1 MHDKVSSL
9 YSSAFFDSSL
19 SPPHS
24 VKPHQLRL
32 RRPGDRR
39 RPSRTAV
46 TLCFIQTSEFQAASR
61 TVVEVEQTKNWAS
74 STNCTTLAEL
84 LQCKM
89 PRRPRTHCQQP
100 RTLPFTFSP
109 FARALARMASPSMP
123 KRQHQHSKFDEKPTP
138 ASKSSLKEKA
148 KEYESSDEEFEGVV
162 QADFSFFD
170 PKPNDFHG
178 VKTLLQTYL
187 DDKEWDLSGFV
198 DLILA
203 QTTVGTVV
211 KIEDDE
217 DEGLFAVVSALNLWR
232 YREQK
237 CITEVKDFLLSKTRQ
252 EKGITDKLRLLLEEQ
267 ARDIGLLVSQRVLN
281 LPPQLLPHLYEAL
294 FDEVSWATEDEH
306 KNIVKK
312 RKPSSDDDE
321 AIIYVKPEDEIFH
334 KLKNYRPMGLIMA
347 VEAGKIP
354 AFRQELGASLISIRS
369 APHAKKRAPSAFN
382 KATVW
387 YPT

>member
-1 MHDKVSSL
+1 
-9 YSSAFFDSSL
+9 
-19 SPPHS
+19 
-24 VKPHQLRL
+24 
-32 RRPGDRR
+32 
-39 RPSRTAV
+39 
-46 TLCFIQTSEFQAASR
+46 
-61 TVVEVEQTKNWAS
+61 
-74 STNCTTLAEL
+74 
-84 LQCKM
+84 M
-89 PRRPRTHCQQP
+89 PRRPRTHSQQP

-109 FARALARMASPSMP
+109 FARALARMASPMP

-237 CITEVKDFLLSKTRQ
+237 CITEVKDFLLSKARQ

-294 FDEVSWATEDEH
+294 FDEVSWATEDEPTEDLRKSFQFKHYIILSKIYEH

-334 KLKNYRPMGLIMA
+334 KLCSWSFCFPLRAQQLAPPELKNYRPMGLVMA

-354 AFRQELGASLISIRS
+354 AFRQELGSLISE
-369 APHAKKRAPSAFN
+369 
-382 KATVW
+382 T
-387 YPT
+387 

>member
-1 MHDKVSSL
+1 
-9 YSSAFFDSSL
+9 
-19 SPPHS
+19 
-24 VKPHQLRL
+24 
-32 RRPGDRR
+32 
-39 RPSRTAV
+39 
-46 TLCFIQTSEFQAASR
+46 
-61 TVVEVEQTKNWAS
+61 
-74 STNCTTLAEL
+74 
-84 LQCKM
+84 M
-89 PRRPRTHCQQP
+89 PRRPRRHCQRP

-109 FARALARMASPSMP
+109 FARSLARMPSPSIMP
-123 KRQHQHSKFDEKPTP
+123 KRQHQHSKFDENPTP
-138 ASKSSLKEKA
+138 PSKSSLKEKA
-148 KEYESSDEEFEGVV
+148 QEYESSDEEFEGVV

-217 DEGLFAVVSALNLWR
+217 DEGLFALVTALNFWR

-237 CITEVKDFLLSKTRQ
+237 CITDVKEFLLSKAHQ
-252 EKGITDKLRLLLEEQ
+252 EKGIADKLRILLEEQ
-267 ARDIGLLVSQRVLN
+267 APDIGLLVSQRVLN

-294 FDEVSWATEDEH
+294 FDEVSWATEDEPTEDLRKSFQFKH
-306 KNIVKK
+306 YIILSKIYENKNLVKK
-312 RKPSSDDDE
+312 RKPSSGDDE

-334 KLKNYRPMGLIMA
+334 KLCSWSFCFPLRAQHHAPPELKNYRPMGLVMA

-354 AFRQELGASLISIRS
+354 AFREELGSLISE
-369 APHAKKRAPSAFN
+369 
-382 KATVW
+382 T
-387 YPT
+387 